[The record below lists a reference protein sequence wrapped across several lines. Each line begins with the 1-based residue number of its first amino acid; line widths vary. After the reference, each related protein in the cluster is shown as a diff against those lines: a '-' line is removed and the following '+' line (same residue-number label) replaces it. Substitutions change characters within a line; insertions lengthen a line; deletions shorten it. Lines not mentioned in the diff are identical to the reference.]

1 MIPSLSLCAHP
12 PASSTLPAF
21 SRLVFG
27 AWRLHDQPDASPAT
41 VLRLIEQCLDVGI
54 TTFDHA
60 DIYGNYRCEA
70 LFGQALALAPGLKH
84 RLQLVSK
91 CDIMLVSH
99 AHPQR
104 RTKHY
109 DTRPEHIRASVEQSL
124 RHLGTD
130 CLDLL
135 LIHRPDPLMDAGAT
149 GACLDALIDAGL
161 LRAAGVSNFMPWDL
175 ELLQAHMRH
184 RLVTNQIEISLLDTS
199 ALDNGLL
206 AQAQR
211 LGMPPMAWSPL
222 GGGRL
227 VRGQGTAA
235 QRLRPRLEH
244 LAAEQ
249 GVDLAAIAHAWLLQ
263 HPARILPVV
272 GTHRPERIA
281 RLADAFKVSLS
292 RETWFEL
299 LELARGHEVA

>member
-1 MIPSLSLCAHP
+1 
-12 PASSTLPAF
+12 
-21 SRLVFG
+21 V
-27 AWRLHDQPDASPAT
+27 SPAN
-41 VLRLIEQCLDVGI
+41 VLRLIEHCLDVGI

-60 DIYGNYRCEA
+60 DVYGNHRCEA
-70 LFGQALALAPGLKH
+70 LFGQALALSPGLKH

-91 CDIMLVSH
+91 CDIMLVSS

-109 DTRPEHIRASVEQSL
+109 DTRPDHIRASVEQSL
-124 RHLGTD
+124 RYLGTD

-135 LIHRPDPLMDAGAT
+135 LIHRPDPLMDASAT

-175 ELLQAHMRH
+175 ELLQTHMRH
-184 RLVTNQIEISLLDTS
+184 RLVTNQIEISLLETA

-227 VRGQGTAA
+227 MGHDAIA
-235 QRLRPRLEH
+235 QRLRPRLES
-244 LAAEQ
+244 LASEQ
-249 GVDLAAIAHAWLLQ
+249 GVDMAAIAHAWLLQ
-263 HPARILPVV
+263 HPARIVPVV
-272 GTHRPERIA
+272 GTHRPDRIA
-281 RLADAFKVSLS
+281 RLADAFKVRLS

-299 LELARGHEVA
+299 LELARGREVA

>member
-1 MIPSLSLCAHP
+1 MIPTLCLSPHAADAA
-12 PASSTLPAF
+12 PAPHF

-27 AWRLHDQPDASPAT
+27 AWRLHDPPDASPAT
-41 VLRLIEQCLDVGI
+41 VLRLIEHCLDVGI

-60 DIYGNYRCEA
+60 DVYGNHRCEA
-70 LFGQALALAPGLKH
+70 LFGQALALSPGLKR

-91 CDIMLVSH
+91 CDIMLVSS

-109 DTRPEHIRASVEQSL
+109 DTRPQHIRASVEQSL
-124 RHLGTD
+124 RYLGSD

-135 LIHRPDPLMDAGAT
+135 LIHRPDPLMDASAT
-149 GACLDALIDAGL
+149 GACLDALIDGGL

-184 RLVTNQIEISLLDTS
+184 RLVTNQIEISLLETA

-227 VRGQGTAA
+227 MGQDAVA
-235 QRLRPRLEH
+235 QRLRPRLES

-249 GVDLAAIAHAWLLQ
+249 GVDMAAIAHAWLLQ

-281 RLADAFKVSLS
+281 RLADAFKVSLG